1 MFNNQFSMNFL
12 FSKINMEH
20 YLQSIIAMLAVINPV
35 VCGAML
41 LDIQKGKELKINIR
55 AAFKAMLIVLLIL
68 LISAFGGKIILNIFG
83 ISVEAFKIVGGVI
96 IGIIGFQMLFGLG
109 NNNDNDKNGDL
120 TKLILF
126 AASPGTITMVM
137 TLAAVHNYEGIPI
150 SAIVGVVVAVIISIG
165 IILFMLFIA
174 AKKNA
179 RGQGF
184 ITKFMGL
191 IIVAMGLQFMLDGI
205 KDFFGV

>member
-1 MFNNQFSMNFL
+1 MNFL
-12 FSKINMEH
+12 FLKVNMEH

-41 LDIQKGKELKINIR
+41 LDIQKGKDLNKNIK

-68 LISAFGGKIILNIFG
+68 LVSAFGGKLILNIFG

-96 IGIIGFQMLFGLG
+96 IGIIGFQMLFGL
-109 NNNDNDKNGDL
+109 NNNISNDENEDL

-137 TLAAVHNYEGIPI
+137 TLAAVHNYEGITI
-150 SAIVGVVVAVIISIG
+150 SAIVGVVVAIIISIG
-165 IILFMLFIA
+165 IILFMLFMA

>member
-1 MFNNQFSMNFL
+1 MNFL
-12 FSKINMEH
+12 FLKVNMEH

-41 LDIQKGKELKINIR
+41 LDIQKGKDLNKNIK

-68 LISAFGGKIILNIFG
+68 LVSAFGGKLILNIFG

-96 IGIIGFQMLFGLG
+96 IGIIGFQMLFGL
-109 NNNDNDKNGDL
+109 NNNISNDENEDL

-137 TLAAVHNYEGIPI
+137 TLAAVHHYEGIPI

-165 IILFMLFIA
+165 IILFMLFMA

>member
-1 MFNNQFSMNFL
+1 
-12 FSKINMEH
+12 
-20 YLQSIIAMLAVINPV
+20 MLAVINPV

-41 LDIQKGKELKINIR
+41 LDIQNGKDLKTNIK
-55 AAFKAMLIVLLIL
+55 AAVKAMLVVLIIL
-68 LISAFGGKIILNIFG
+68 LISAFGGKFILNIFG

-96 IGIIGFQMLFGLG
+96 IGIIGVQMLFGLKNG
-109 NNNDNDKNGDL
+109 SESDGNGDL
-120 TKLILF
+120 TNLILF

-137 TLAAVHNYEGIPI
+137 TLAAVHHFEGIPI
-150 SAIVGVVVAVIISIG
+150 SAIVGVVVAVVVSLG
-165 IILFMLFIA
+165 IIMLMLFMA
-174 AKKNA
+174 AKKSA
-179 RGQGF
+179 SGRGF

>member
-1 MFNNQFSMNFL
+1 
-12 FSKINMEH
+12 MEH

-41 LDIQKGKELKINIR
+41 LDIQKGKDLKINIK

-68 LISAFGGKIILNIFG
+68 LISAFGGKFILNIFG

-96 IGIIGFQMLFGLG
+96 IGIIGFQMLFGL
-109 NNNDNDKNGDL
+109 DNKTDNEKNGDL

-150 SAIVGVVVAVIISIG
+150 SAIVGVVVAIIVSIG

>member
-1 MFNNQFSMNFL
+1 MNFL
-12 FSKINMEH
+12 FLKVNMEH

-41 LDIQKGKELKINIR
+41 LDIQKGKDLNKNIK

-68 LISAFGGKIILNIFG
+68 LVSAFGGKLILNIFG

-96 IGIIGFQMLFGLG
+96 IGIIGFQMLFGL
-109 NNNDNDKNGDL
+109 NNNISNDENEDL

-137 TLAAVHNYEGIPI
+137 TLAAVHHYEGIPI

-165 IILFMLFIA
+165 IILFMLFMA
-174 AKKNA
+174 AKKNV

>member
-1 MFNNQFSMNFL
+1 MNFL
-12 FSKINMEH
+12 FLKVNMEH

-41 LDIQKGKELKINIR
+41 LDIQKGKDLNKNIK

-68 LISAFGGKIILNIFG
+68 LVSAFGGKFILNIFG

-96 IGIIGFQMLFGLG
+96 IGIIGFQMLFGL
-109 NNNDNDKNGDL
+109 NNNTSNDENEDL

-137 TLAAVHNYEGIPI
+137 TLAAVHHYEGIPI

-165 IILFMLFIA
+165 IILFMLFMA
-174 AKKNA
+174 AKKNV